1 MSYLSEPKD
10 PAEITTVTFD
20 FSSRTSAALSNP
32 VVSIAVRWG
41 TETTATLAKSG
52 SATVSGL
59 TVTQKFTGGAHLNDY
74 NLKCLA
80 DTPSGDKIA
89 VDCVLACRVRPV
101 A

>member
-10 PAEITTVTFD
+10 PSEITTVSFD

-32 VVSIAVRWG
+32 VVSITVRWG

-52 SATVSGL
+52 SATISGS
-59 TVTQKFTGGAHLNDY
+59 TVTQKFTGGADMNDY

-80 DTPSGDKIA
+80 DTASGDKVA
-89 VDCVLACRVRPV
+89 VDCVMAVRTRPV
-101 A
+101 